1 MCFRLM
7 GVGGEDAGWTQPM
20 TGEAMRIREGATA
33 SERRLFQDDREIGYI
48 RGATVGFVGF
58 TTEADAVEAAHSAD
72 RALERRRSRAGWLA
86 STIGGATV
94 AQLVRVEAAPGT
106 VWGFEVTLRAEERV
120 TVFAMSRAR
129 TMWNA
134 LRASGLAGRMRQF
147 HDPVVAQAGRA
158 SMSPSRDDS

>member
-1 MCFRLM
+1 RPNRAARPVQRHGAHSGRAAARVHRVVRHRHTGESFRPTCAPCSGGAMCFRLM

-106 VWGFEVTLRAEERV
+106 VWGFE
-120 TVFAMSRAR
+120 
-129 TMWNA
+129 
-134 LRASGLAGRMRQF
+134 
-147 HDPVVAQAGRA
+147 
-158 SMSPSRDDS
+158 